1 MSLSAEQFQPLQTA
15 LPGMLGGGGQG
26 AQHVAGAASA
36 VGPMGHCNLGID
48 KTMRLKRFNDWMKG
62 AQARI
67 DFMGL
72 NTDVQKISLLR
83 SWAGPELLTYW
94 EREVGARFMAIPR
107 VAVGD
112 VAAMPAQAPHTY
124 TELLN
129 LTRLEILKHVNRD
142 RSLIDLLHMRQS
154 SESWM
159 TFVHDLE
166 GAADL
171 CQLETKPVTR
181 DDLIRVLALA
191 GMKDRNLAEKALAEQ
206 YTLKTLISTGS
217 TRETSKATADAL
229 QGKGA
234 TGGSSVSRL
243 ARHGRRLSGDGKYFY
258 DVLELDKGATDKDIK
273 NAYRSLSRKYHPDK
287 NVDSEDSEE
296 NAARMAEL
304 GKANAIL
311 SDPEQKAVYDKWG
324 SKGIVAGQSLG
335 GLERVNRVTMFICKI
350 SGGLPEFV

>member
-48 KTMRLKRFNDWMKG
+48 KTM
-62 AQARI
+62 
-67 DFMGL
+67 
-72 NTDVQKISLLR
+72 
-83 SWAGPELLTYW
+83 
-94 EREVGARFMAIPR
+94 
-107 VAVGD
+107 
-112 VAAMPAQAPHTY
+112 
-124 TELLN
+124 
-129 LTRLEILKHVNRD
+129 KHVNRD

-191 GMKDRNLAEKALAEQ
+191 GMKDRNLAETALAEQ
-206 YTLKTLISTGS
+206 YTLKTLISTG
-217 TRETSKATADAL
+217 
-229 QGKGA
+229 
-234 TGGSSVSRL
+234 SRL